1 MKNKKYLISF
11 GSPDLK
17 RSILRL
23 NKQAKELNF
32 YEGIYIYSINDFK
45 KLYKD
50 KILNTMKMK
59 KEKYGYGYSYW
70 KPLLIKQTL
79 ELINDNDVIHYV
91 DLGCHLNKNGL
102 ERLKFYISRLSKLEK
117 GILGFQYNPLNGYV
131 KNDFSFPQIDEYKYT
146 KADLLDY
153 FNVLGNK
160 EITHS
165 KQYWAGN
172 IFLKK
177 NDFTLKFIDQW
188 IDVFEKRFDLVDHT
202 PSKILNFSNFELN
215 KSDQSVYSLLCKL
228 NKIDS
233 LSAYECEWFYYNGK
247 RYWEHTKNN
256 PVIAKRDLQYNLLR
270 RFLNRQKRTFNRY
283 YTKLLKK

>member
-1 MKNKKYLISF
+1 M
-11 GSPDLK
+11 
-17 RSILRL
+17 
-23 NKQAKELNF
+23 
-32 YEGIYIYSINDFK
+32 
-45 KLYKD
+45 
-50 KILNTMKMK
+50 
-59 KEKYGYGYSYW
+59 
-70 KPLLIKQTL
+70 L
-79 ELINDNDVIHYV
+79 E
-91 DLGCHLNKNGL
+91 
-102 ERLKFYISRLSKLEK
+102 
-117 GILGFQYNPLNGYV
+117 
-131 KNDFSFPQIDEYKYT
+131 
-146 KADLLDY
+146 
-153 FNVLGNK
+153 NK

-165 KQYWAGN
+165 KQYCAGN

-256 PVIAKRDLQYNLLR
+256 PVIAKRDLQYSLLR

-283 YTKLLKK
+283 YTKLFKK

>member
-17 RSILRL
+17 RSILRFS
-23 NKQAKELNF
+23 KQAKELNF
-32 YEGIYIYSINDFK
+32 YDKIYVYSINDFK
-45 KLYKD
+45 KEYKD
-50 KILNTMKMK
+50 KILNVMKIK

-70 KPLLIKQTL
+70 KPLLIKQIL
-79 ELINDNDVIHYV
+79 GLVNDNDVIHYV

-102 ERLKFYISRLSKLEK
+102 KRLKYYLMRLSKTKK
-117 GILGFQYNPLNGYV
+117 GILAFQYNQLDEYEKKGFN
-131 KNDFSFPQIDEYKYT
+131 FPETTDEYKYT
-146 KADLLDY
+146 KADLFDY
-153 FNVLGNK
+153 FNVLENK

-188 IDVFEKRFDLVDHT
+188 IEVFVKRFDLVDHT
-202 PSKILNFSNFELN
+202 PSKILNFNNFDHN

-228 NKIDS
+228 NKIES
-233 LSAYECEWFYYNGK
+233 ISAYECEWFYYKGK
-247 RYWEHTKNN
+247 RYWDHTDKS
-256 PVIAKRDLQYNLLR
+256 PIIAKRDLQYNIFK
-270 RFLNRQKRTFNRY
+270 RFLNRNKKTLRRY
-283 YTKLLKK
+283 YAKLFK